1 MAASLDQ
8 WLVDRLYYRVGTDL
22 SFEPFTESEIYSVE
36 AGAAWVPPPQ
46 EFAALPGVAAATRV
60 GDYVTEITL
69 SGDRGT
75 VKGRFMALDR
85 LEFPAVAWFRDD
97 FAAESV
103 GGLMNRLASRP
114 DGILVS
120 QQFLAQNTLQ
130 VGDQIPLLILTD
142 LGVSVEAPFT
152 IVGVYRYFPTVY
164 EDQITLIGNLEYIF
178 SFFGVPM
185 PHRLWLRLQPEATG
199 EAVLQAVPSTGI
211 KTIEVADARGMITE
225 AQAEMER
232 VGVFGTLSISFLAAA
247 VMAAVGLLTYSYAS
261 LRERLYYFG
270 MMRAMGLRRSQVIG
284 QVILE
289 YTLLTTYGAIA
300 GVLIGMVTTELFV
313 PLFRVT
319 GEAGI
324 PLPPL
329 LPVIAQE
336 EIIPLAVIFAGVMVL
351 LELLL
356 VGMALYRRLVTALR
370 LGHQG

>member
-1 MAASLDQ
+1 M
-8 WLVDRLYYRVGTDL
+8 YYKVGTDL
-22 SFEPFTESEIYSVE
+22 SFEPFTESSLSSEQI
-36 AGAAWVPPPQ
+36 GALWVPPPQ

-60 GDYVTEITL
+60 GDYVTVITL
-69 SGDRGT
+69 SGDRGA
-75 VKGRFMALDR
+75 VKGRFLGLDR
-85 LEFPAVAWFRDD
+85 LEFPAVAWFRAD

-103 GGLMNRLASRP
+103 GGLMNRLASQP
-114 DGILVS
+114 EGILVS
-120 QQFLAQNTLQ
+120 QQFLAQNTLR
-130 VGDQIPLLILTD
+130 VGDQVPLHILTD
-142 LGVSVEAPFT
+142 LGVAVEAPFT
-152 IVGVYRYFPTVY
+152 IVGTYRYFPTVY
-164 EDQITLIGNLEYIF
+164 EDEITIIGNLEYLF

-185 PHRLWLRLQPEATG
+185 PHRLWLRLQPHEANG
-199 EAVLQAVPSTGI
+199 EAVLQAVRSSGI
-211 KTIEVADARGMITE
+211 GALEIADARGMITE
-225 AQAEMER
+225 SRAEMER

-247 VMAAVGLLTYSYAS
+247 TMAAVGLLTYSYAS

-289 YTLLTTYGAIA
+289 YTLLTAYGAAA
-300 GVLIGMVTTELFV
+300 GVIIGTVATELFV

-319 GEAGI
+319 GEGGI

-336 EIIPLAVIFAGVMVL
+336 EIIPLAIIFAGIMVL

-356 VGMALYRRLVTALR
+356 VGVALYRRLVTALR